1 VRSAAIFIREFSMS
15 WKLNFCK
22 RESKLIK
29 KQIYVGSK
37 DMTDQAWI
45 YWLSKH
51 VGLRAK
57 VSAKGVYHRSGAIP
71 AVWLEPPSKDDL

>member
-1 VRSAAIFIREFSMS
+1 MS
-15 WKLNFCK
+15 WKLNFCR

-29 KQIYVGSK
+29 NQRYIGNNNVS
-37 DMTDQAWI
+37 DQALI
-45 YWLSKH
+45 CRLSKY

-57 VSAKGVYHRSGAIP
+57 VSAKGVYHRGGAIL